1 MILQAEKEGRFE
13 QVPYLHES
21 FSIKKVLRAYFYA
34 ALNNDF
40 IANSNT
46 LHLEDDDGGVF
57 LTLYHMSYKDFRNV
71 LILNGLGHHVPLKLQ
86 AKFFV
91 QYYNLR
97 AYVIN

>member
-1 MILQAEKEGRFE
+1 MILQVEKEGRFE

-21 FSIKKVLRAYFYA
+21 FSIKKILRAYFYA
-34 ALNNDF
+34 AMNNTF
-40 IANSNT
+40 IANSST

-57 LTLYHMSYKDFRNV
+57 LTLYPMSYKDFRNV
-71 LILNGLGHHVPLKLQ
+71 LILNGLEPASLKAQ

-91 QYYNLR
+91 NYYNVR

>member
-1 MILQAEKEGRFE
+1 MILQVEKDDRFE

-34 ALNNDF
+34 AMDNNF
-40 IANSNT
+40 IANSST

-71 LILNGLGHHVPLKLQ
+71 LILNNLLHTPLKAQ

-91 QYYNLR
+91 DYYNVR